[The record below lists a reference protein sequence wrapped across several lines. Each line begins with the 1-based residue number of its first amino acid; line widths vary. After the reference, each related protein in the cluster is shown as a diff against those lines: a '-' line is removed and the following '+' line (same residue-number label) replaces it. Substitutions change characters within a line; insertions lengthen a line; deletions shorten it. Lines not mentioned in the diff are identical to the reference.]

1 MEKTKSLILFI
12 TIASAGCS
20 LLPEY
25 QKPVL
30 AVPAKY
36 KEELAG
42 WKSAEPKEIAQKNWW
57 QGYQDAQLES
67 LLAEAR
73 VNNQN
78 VQVAAAQ
85 YRQAEALLSSSKGP
99 LLPRVSVN
107 GDATRSQPSIANTQ
121 NSNVRNNFNATI
133 TAFWEVDLWGR
144 IRSNVNVNAANL
156 AASRSDLAA
165 IQLSIQ
171 TTLAQQYFQLRVL
184 DTQQVLLNKNV
195 TAFESTLKLVKN
207 RYEVGLVS
215 RADVA
220 QAEARYRSTK
230 AQATSNKIQR
240 EQLENA
246 IAVLLGKPSSDFS
259 LNPMPYAENQYV
271 FMPTIPKNI
280 PSELLERRPDIVAA
294 ERRVAS
300 ANAQIG
306 VAKTA
311 YFPTLSISGAYGA
324 QSRNFSDLFS
334 IPSRIWSLGP
344 SLASIIFDGGE
355 RKGLTNAAIANHDAS
370 ASTYKQTVL
379 NAFQEVE
386 DNLVALKLLDE
397 QAVDQDLAVKA
408 SREALEKTLNLYK
421 AGNINYTNLITVQI
435 NTLNNET
442 AALNI
447 LSAKLVASVGL
458 IKSLGGSVNNDN
470 SSEKN

>member
-1 MEKTKSLILFI
+1 MAKTKSLILLI
-12 TIASAGCS
+12 TVAFAGCS
-20 LLPEY
+20 LAPEY
-25 QKPVL
+25 QRPVL
-30 AVPAKY
+30 GIPANY

-42 WKSAEPKEIAQKNWW
+42 WKTAEPKDISQKNWW
-57 QGYQDAQLES
+57 LGYQDAQLET

-73 VNNQN
+73 VNNQTI
-78 VQVAAAQ
+78 QVAIAQ

-99 LLPRVSVN
+99 LLPIVSVN
-107 GDATRSQPSIANTQ
+107 GDATRSQSGSSNNQ
-121 NSNVRNNFNATI
+121 NSSAGNISNNFNASI
-133 TAFWEVDLWGR
+133 SAFWEVDLWGR
-144 IRSNVNVNAANL
+144 IRNNVKANAANL
-156 AASRSDLAA
+156 AASGSDLAA
-165 IQLSIQ
+165 IQLSMQ

-184 DTQQVLLNKNV
+184 DTQQELLNKNV
-195 TAFESTLKLVKN
+195 TAFENTLKLVKN

-230 AQATSNKIQR
+230 AQATSNRIQR

-246 IAVLLGKPSSDFS
+246 IAVLLGKSPSDFS
-259 LNPMPYAENQYV
+259 FDPMPYAENQLV
-271 FMPTIPKNI
+271 AMPTIPKNV

-294 ERRVAS
+294 EQRAES

-311 YFPTLSISGAYGA
+311 YFPTLSISGTYGT
-324 QSRNFSDLFS
+324 QSSRLSDLFS

-355 RKGLTNAAIANHDAS
+355 RKGLTNAAIANYDAS
-370 ASTYKQTVL
+370 ASTYKQTIL

-397 QAVDQDLAVKA
+397 QAADQDLAVKA

-421 AGNINYTNLITVQI
+421 AGNIDYTNLITVQI

-447 LSAKLVASVGL
+447 LSAKLLASVGL
-458 IKSLGGSVNNDN
+458 IKALGGPMND
-470 SSEKN
+470 EKI